1 MMAYSATEHFGNE
14 GGVTQGFPER
24 QTTGDCLSRDIR
36 FKEVVHVIV
45 WLASLKSSG

>member
-1 MMAYSATEHFGNE
+1 MELNPK
-14 GGVTQGFPER
+14 GVHITQGFPER